1 MSPWNP
7 CSAYNFKADIGVGK
21 RPFLFS
27 WLKQYDWLC
36 YSAILKGAFCKFCVL
51 FEPPVDKG
59 GVQGAFI
66 KTAFIKYK
74 HFQAQSKIHSK
85 CSWHIFSVQ
94 SAKEFI
100 AIMDGK
106 KIDVHQMLNCSIKN
120 VIESNNRKLH
130 SIISS
135 IIFLGVHG
143 IPLRGKT
150 DDTAIFNNLLHFRV
164 ECGDAIL
171 NDHFKNSAKNAS
183 YMSHRIQNELI
194 STIGSVICNMILK
207 RVNEAECYSLL
218 ADETMDIAGI
228 EQLSICLKY
237 VTYENNQAVI
247 KEDFVG
253 FISLEKLDSESISN
267 KIISNLQEWGLDL
280 NKLVGQ
286 GYDGASTMA
295 GHVSG
300 VQKKIRDKYKKA
312 VFVHCASHRLNLVLN
327 ELNSVP
333 CIRNT
338 IGIVK
343 ETINFFKE
351 SSLRRIVA
359 PSLTKLCVTR
369 WSESHKAIRKY
380 YENFLLIVEALEYLK
395 LNGNKD
401 TSLKA
406 TCHLNS
412 VTTSQFIVCLRIIAK
427 YSATIEPITN
437 SLQGVNCDLFSANKH
452 IKDLIKYISDDRAN
466 NEEMFLTLM
475 KDINMYL
482 NELGITLMT
491 PRVSSKQTL
500 RNNPPSSGPE
510 DYYRKSIYIPY
521 LDSLIISL
529 NERFPEDNSKY
540 EIISVHPK
548 YLKQIKKEEFIIQLK
563 NLKLF
568 YGEFIENIEEEG
580 LVWYN
585 MWKEKN
591 ETNMDFLKLL
601 DEVTFL
607 PSIKKCILIAA
618 TLPSTTCSVERSFRF
633 VLQFIIYCF
642 IFTTSII
649 NYVLYLL

>member
-1 MSPWNP
+1 MLMSPWNP

-59 GVQGAFI
+59 RVQGAFI

-74 HFQAQSKIHSK
+74 HFQAQLKIHSK
-85 CSWHIFSVQ
+85 CSRHIFSVQ

-106 KIDVHQMLNCSIKN
+106 KINVHQMLNCSIKN

-286 GYDGASTMA
+286 GYDGASAMA

-300 VQKKIRDKYKKA
+300 VQKK
-312 VFVHCASHRLNLVLN
+312 
-327 ELNSVP
+327 
-333 CIRNT
+333 
-338 IGIVK
+338 
-343 ETINFFKE
+343 
-351 SSLRRIVA
+351 
-359 PSLTKLCVTR
+359 
-369 WSESHKAIRKY
+369 
-380 YENFLLIVEALEYLK
+380 
-395 LNGNKD
+395 NKRQ
-401 TSLKA
+401 
-406 TCHLNS
+406 
-412 VTTSQFIVCLRIIAK
+412 V
-427 YSATIEPITN
+427 
-437 SLQGVNCDLFSANKH
+437 
-452 IKDLIKYISDDRAN
+452 
-466 NEEMFLTLM
+466 
-475 KDINMYL
+475 
-482 NELGITLMT
+482 
-491 PRVSSKQTL
+491 
-500 RNNPPSSGPE
+500 
-510 DYYRKSIYIPY
+510 
-521 LDSLIISL
+521 
-529 NERFPEDNSKY
+529 
-540 EIISVHPK
+540 
-548 YLKQIKKEEFIIQLK
+548 
-563 NLKLF
+563 
-568 YGEFIENIEEEG
+568 
-580 LVWYN
+580 
-585 MWKEKN
+585 
-591 ETNMDFLKLL
+591 
-601 DEVTFL
+601 
-607 PSIKKCILIAA
+607 
-618 TLPSTTCSVERSFRF
+618 
-633 VLQFIIYCF
+633 
-642 IFTTSII
+642 
-649 NYVLYLL
+649 

>member
-1 MSPWNP
+1 MNP
-7 CSAYNFKADIGVGK
+7 PKRKNTFMDKFVFKI
-21 RPFLFS
+21 
-27 WLKQYDWLC
+27 
-36 YSAILKGAFCKFCVL
+36 
-51 FEPPVDKG
+51 
-59 GVQGAFI
+59 
-66 KTAFIKYK
+66 
-74 HFQAQSKIHSK
+74 SKNDDDRI
-85 CSWHIFSVQ
+85 Q
-94 SAKEFI
+94 SAKNFI

-106 KIDVHQMLNCSIKN
+106 KIDVHQMLNSSVKN

-164 ECGDAIL
+164 ESGDDIL

-194 STIGSVICNMILK
+194 SIIGNVICNMILK
-207 RVNEAECYSLL
+207 RVKEAECYSIL

-267 KIISNLQEWGLDL
+267 KIISSLQEWGLDL

-295 GHVSG
+295 D
-300 VQKKIRDKYKKA
+300 I
-312 VFVHCASHRLNLVLN
+312 HRLNLVLN

-333 CIRNT
+333 CVRNT
-338 IGIVK
+338 IGIIK

-369 WSESHKAIRKY
+369 WSESHKALRKY

-395 LNGNKD
+395 VNGNKD

-437 SLQGVNCDLFSANKH
+437 SLQGINCDLFSANKH

-466 NEEMFLTLM
+466 NEEMFLILM

-482 NELGITLMT
+482 NEL
-491 PRVSSKQTL
+491 
-500 RNNPPSSGPE
+500 
-510 DYYRKSIYIPY
+510 
-521 LDSLIISL
+521 
-529 NERFPEDNSKY
+529 
-540 EIISVHPK
+540 
-548 YLKQIKKEEFIIQLK
+548 EEFIIQLQ
-563 NLKLF
+563 NLKSF

-591 ETNMDFLKLL
+591 DDNMDFLKLL

-618 TLPSTTCSVERSFRF
+618 TLPSTTCSVESSLKRLKTWLRSTVTENRLNGLALMNIYKTYVQAQKSNIIDEAIKLFAMEPRRM
-633 VLQFIIYCF
+633 QFLF
-642 IFTTSII
+642 
-649 NYVLYLL
+649 NDE

>member
-1 MSPWNP
+1 MK
-7 CSAYNFKADIGVGK
+7 CLCLHGTLVVLIILKQILVLVKDL
-21 RPFLFS
+21 FLFS

-85 CSWHIFSVQ
+85 CSCHIFSVQ

-143 IPLRGKT
+143 IPLRGIT

-183 YMSHRIQNELI
+183 CMSHRIQNELI

-300 VQKKIRDKYKKA
+300 VQKKK
-312 VFVHCASHRLNLVLN
+312 
-327 ELNSVP
+327 
-333 CIRNT
+333 
-338 IGIVK
+338 
-343 ETINFFKE
+343 
-351 SSLRRIVA
+351 
-359 PSLTKLCVTR
+359 
-369 WSESHKAIRKY
+369 
-380 YENFLLIVEALEYLK
+380 
-395 LNGNKD
+395 
-401 TSLKA
+401 
-406 TCHLNS
+406 
-412 VTTSQFIVCLRIIAK
+412 
-427 YSATIEPITN
+427 
-437 SLQGVNCDLFSANKH
+437 
-452 IKDLIKYISDDRAN
+452 
-466 NEEMFLTLM
+466 
-475 KDINMYL
+475 
-482 NELGITLMT
+482 
-491 PRVSSKQTL
+491 
-500 RNNPPSSGPE
+500 
-510 DYYRKSIYIPY
+510 
-521 LDSLIISL
+521 
-529 NERFPEDNSKY
+529 
-540 EIISVHPK
+540 
-548 YLKQIKKEEFIIQLK
+548 
-563 NLKLF
+563 
-568 YGEFIENIEEEG
+568 
-580 LVWYN
+580 
-585 MWKEKN
+585 
-591 ETNMDFLKLL
+591 
-601 DEVTFL
+601 
-607 PSIKKCILIAA
+607 
-618 TLPSTTCSVERSFRF
+618 
-633 VLQFIIYCF
+633 
-642 IFTTSII
+642 
-649 NYVLYLL
+649 